1 MDERAE
7 VKKVGAVLVVGGGVG
22 GIQSALDLAESGY
35 KVYLVEDSPAIGGV
49 MAQLDKTLPTND
61 CSMCILSPKLVECGR
76 HLNINLLTYSEV
88 LGVKGKPG
96 NFTVSVKKKARFVDS
111 ARCTGCGV
119 CAEGCPIIM
128 PSAFDEGLGK
138 RKAIYTP
145 YLQAVPRTYAID
157 KREERPCHAACKD
170 ACPIHMN
177 VQGYAALIAEGMFKE
192 AYALM
197 RSTNP
202 LPAICGR
209 VCYAPCEEACN
220 RGQLDEPLASRALK
234 RFVADQIDIEKYEVP
249 QITKNGKKV
258 AIIGSGPAGLAAAHD
273 LALNGYEITI
283 FEALSEPGGMLRYGI
298 PAYRLPKDILAKDIG
313 YIKKLGVGIKTSA
326 VVGKEITME
335 KLKQDYQAVFIA
347 SGAHR
352 SLRLN
357 IPGEDASGVIHAVE
371 FLRKVNS
378 GEKVNIGKKVAVIGG
393 GNAAM
398 DAARVA
404 RRLGADVKVIYR
416 RSRSEMPASDEE
428 VRAAEEEGIDI
439 MFLANPTRV
448 IAEGGGVKRLEC
460 IKMKLGEPDDSG
472 RRRPI
477 PIEGSEF
484 IIDVN
489 TVIPALGQAPDI
501 EYARKAGLKVSDR
514 GAITVDEA
522 TLATNINGIF
532 AGGDAVTGPAMVI
545 DAIAAGKKA
554 ALSIDEYLKGEPL
567 TPKDDARVPQELSK
581 KEIRALKKRFPLKN
595 RVKAKEVKPERRIKG
610 FREVEQVYS
619 VAAARREARRCLAS
633 QIEGC
638 FECRECEARCEA
650 EAINHEMQ
658 DEYIDINVGSIIL
671 SPGLDE
677 YEPRALVNYGFG
689 KYPNVV
695 TSIMF
700 ERMLSASGP
709 FKGELVRPLDRKP
722 IQKIAWIQCVGSRD
736 ESINAGYCSSVCCT
750 YAIKQAII
758 AKEHAGHEINTTI
771 FFMDMRTFGK
781 GYEQYYHRAQQEHK
795 VRFVRSRVFNI
806 EEIKGTGNLLLRFA
820 EEDGTLRNEEFDV
833 VVLSVGF
840 QPSAKGVKL
849 AERLGIDLNKYQF
862 CQTGE
867 FSPVETSSPG
877 IFVTGVFQAPKDIPE
892 TVMQASAAAAKSSA
906 LLSTVRHTL
915 TVEKQYPPEK
925 DVSNEPPRIGV
936 FVCHCGI
943 NIGGYV
949 NVPEVKD
956 YAATLPNV
964 VFVDRN
970 LYTCSQDTQEK
981 IKQKIKE
988 HNLNRVVV
996 ASCTPRTHEPLFQ
1009 ETIREAGLNRF
1020 LFEMANIRD
1029 QCSWVH
1035 MREPKKATEKAKEL
1049 IRMAVARV
1057 ALLEPLHKVTLGLS
1071 HNALVIGGG
1080 VAGMTAAL
1088 NLAEQGFKTYLVE
1101 REKELGGWT
1110 RKIHLSLNGEQPQ
1123 DFLESLIKRVK
1134 ENPLIEV
1141 LTDTVV
1147 TKVDGFVGNFK
1158 TALASENGQKQRLVE
1173 HGVIIVASG
1182 AKEYRGKEYLLGQ
1195 NEKVL
1200 TLSDLEEKI
1209 MASPQKIVLA
1219 KDIAM
1224 ILCAR
1229 PPGQNY
1235 QYCSRVCC
1243 TVAVKNALKIK
1254 EINPGANIYI
1264 LYKDIRT
1271 YGFKE
1276 ELYTEARKK
1285 GVIFVRYSDDKLP
1298 KVSSTDGKLEVIAF
1312 DPVLGEELVLSP
1324 DFLVLATP
1332 MVPSEG
1338 NEELSK
1344 ILKVPLTEE
1353 GFFHEAHVKLA
1364 PVDFA
1369 SEGIYLCGTAHSPK
1383 FIDETIAQAQA
1394 AAGRAT
1400 TILAKQQLEVGGA
1413 VCQVDEEKCKACLTC
1428 VRACPYDVPYINEDG
1443 VAVIEVA
1450 KCRGCGV
1457 CAAECPREAIQL
1469 LNYKKEQVIVK
1480 SQALLT
1486 PAG

>member
-1 MDERAE
+1 
-7 VKKVGAVLVVGGGVG
+7 
-22 GIQSALDLAESGY
+22 
-35 KVYLVEDSPAIGGV
+35 
-49 MAQLDKTLPTND
+49 
-61 CSMCILSPKLVECGR
+61 
-76 HLNINLLTYSEV
+76 
-88 LGVKGKPG
+88 
-96 NFTVSVKKKARFVDS
+96 
-111 ARCTGCGV
+111 
-119 CAEGCPIIM
+119 
-128 PSAFDEGLGK
+128 
-138 RKAIYTP
+138 
-145 YLQAVPRTYAID
+145 
-157 KREERPCHAACKD
+157 
-170 ACPIHMN
+170 
-177 VQGYAALIAEGMFKE
+177 
-192 AYALM
+192 
-197 RSTNP
+197 
-202 LPAICGR
+202 
-209 VCYAPCEEACN
+209 
-220 RGQLDEPLASRALK
+220 
-234 RFVADQIDIEKYEVP
+234 
-249 QITKNGKKV
+249 
-258 AIIGSGPAGLAAAHD
+258 
-273 LALNGYEITI
+273 
-283 FEALSEPGGMLRYGI
+283 MLRYGI
-298 PAYRLPKDILAKDIG
+298 PSYRLPKDVLAKEIG
-313 YIKKLGVGIKTSA
+313 YIKKLGVTIKTK
-326 VVGKEITME
+326 VEIGKKITLE
-335 KLKQDYQAVFIA
+335 QLRKDYQAVFIA
-347 SGAHR
+347 SGAHQ
-352 SLRLN
+352 SLRLF
-357 IPGEDASGVIHAVE
+357 IPGEEAKGVIHAVA

-378 GEKVNIGKKVAVIGG
+378 GEKVVVGKKVAVIGG

-404 RRLGADVKVIYR
+404 RRLGAEVKVVYR

-428 VRAAEEEGIDI
+428 VSAAEAEGIEI
-439 MFLANPTRV
+439 MFLANPARI
-448 IAEGGGVKRLEC
+448 IAERGRVTRLEC
-460 IKMKLGEPDDSG
+460 LKMKLGEPDDSG
-472 RRRPI
+472 RRRPV
-477 PIEGSEF
+477 PIAGSEF
-484 IIDVN
+484 FIDVD
-489 TVIPALGQAPDI
+489 TVIPALGQAPDVKYTG
-501 EYARKAGLKVSDR
+501 EAGLKITGR
-514 GAITVDEA
+514 GTIAIDEA
-522 TLATNINGIF
+522 TLATGIDGIF

-545 DAIAAGKKA
+545 EAIAAGKKA
-554 ALSIDEYLKGEPL
+554 ACSVDAYLRGEPL
-567 TPKDDARVPQELSK
+567 ISGDDTRTPQELSK
-581 KEIRALKKRFPLKN
+581 KEIRALKKRFPPKN
-595 RVKAKEVKPERRIKG
+595 RVKAKELKPERRVKN
-610 FREVEQVYS
+610 FKEVEQVYS
-619 VAAARREARRCLAS
+619 VAAARREAKRCLAS

-638 FECRECEARCEA
+638 FECRECEVRCEA
-650 EAINHEMQ
+650 DAINHEMQ
-658 DEYIDINVGSIIL
+658 DEFMDINVGSIIL
-671 SPGLDE
+671 APGLDE
-677 YEPRALVNYGFG
+677 YEPAALVNYGYG

-709 FKGELVRPLDRKP
+709 FKGELIRPSDRKP
-722 IQKIAWIQCVGSRD
+722 IQKVAWIQCVGCRD

-750 YAIKQAII
+750 YAIKQAVI
-758 AKEHAGHEINTTI
+758 AKEHASHDIDTTI

-781 GYEQYYHRAQQEHK
+781 GYEQYYCRAKEEHK
-795 VRFVRSRVFNI
+795 VRFVRSRVYNI
-806 EEIKGTGNLLLRFA
+806 EQVKGTNDLLLRFA
-820 EEDGTLRNEEFDV
+820 EEDGTLRNEVFDV

-840 QPSAKGVKL
+840 QPSARGVDL
-849 AERLGIDLNKYQF
+849 AGRLGLELNQYRF

-867 FSPVETSSPG
+867 FSPVATSRPG
-877 IFVTGVFQAPKDIPE
+877 IFVTGVFQSPKDIPE
-892 TVMQASAAAAKSSA
+892 TVMQASAAAASSSA
-906 LLSTVRHTL
+906 LLASARHTL
-915 TVEKQYPPEK
+915 TVAKEYPPEK
-925 DVSNEPPRIGV
+925 DVSGEPPRIGV

-949 NVPEVKD
+949 NVPAVKE

-981 IKQKIKE
+981 IKEKIKE
-988 HNLNRVVV
+988 YNLNRVVV

-1035 MREPKKATEKAKEL
+1035 MHEPEKATEKAKEL

-1057 ALLEPLHKVTLGLS
+1057 SLLEPLHKVTLGLS
-1071 HNALVIGGG
+1071 HDALVIGGG

-1110 RKIHLSLNGEQPQ
+1110 RKIHLALNGEKPQ
-1123 DFLESLIKRVK
+1123 DFLESLITQVK
-1134 ENPLIEV
+1134 ANPLIEV
-1141 LTDTVV
+1141 LADTVV
-1147 TKVDGFVGNFK
+1147 VKTDGFVGNFK
-1158 TALASENGQKQRLVE
+1158 TTVTSGDGQTARLIE

-1182 AKEYRGKEYLLGQ
+1182 AREYRGGEYLLGQ
-1195 NEKVL
+1195 HEKVL

-1209 MASPQKIVLA
+1209 TDSPQQITSA

-1229 PPGQNY
+1229 PPEKNY
-1235 QYCSRVCC
+1235 QYCSRFCC
-1243 TVAVKNALKIK
+1243 TVAIKNALKIK
-1254 EINPGANIYI
+1254 EINPEANIYI

-1276 ELYTEARKK
+1276 ELYTRARKE
-1285 GVIFVRYSDDKLP
+1285 GILFVRY
-1298 KVSSTDGKLEVIAF
+1298 TDERTPQVTSVDGGLRVVVF
-1312 DPVLGEELVLSP
+1312 DPILGEELVLSP

-1413 VCQVDEEKCKACLTC
+1413 VCQVDAERCKACLTC
-1428 VRACPYDVPYINEDG
+1428 VRACPYGVPYINEDG

-1486 PAG
+1486 PLG

>member
-1 MDERAE
+1 MAKKLESE
-7 VKKVGAVLVVGGGVG
+7 KVGAVLIIGGGIG
-22 GIQSALDLAESGY
+22 GIQASLDLAESGY

-76 HLNINLLTYSEV
+76 HLNIDLLTYSEV
-88 LGVKGKPG
+88 LGVKGEPG
-96 NFTVSVKKKARFVDS
+96 NFTVSIKKKARFVDGTK
-111 ARCTGCGV
+111 CTGCGV

-128 PSAFDEGLGK
+128 PNEFDEGLGE

-157 KREERPCHAACKD
+157 KREERPCHAACKE

-177 VQGYAALIAEGMFKE
+177 VQGYAALIAEGKFKE
-192 AYALM
+192 AYDLI

-202 LPAICGR
+202 LPAVCGR

-220 RGQLDEPLASRALK
+220 RSQLDEPIASRALK
-234 RFVADQIDIEKYEVP
+234 RFATDQIDIESYGVP

-258 AIIGSGPAGLAAAHD
+258 AIIGSGPGGLAAAHD
-273 LALNGYEITI
+273 LALNGYEVTV
-283 FEALSEPGGMLRYGI
+283 FEALPEPGGMLRYGI
-298 PAYRLPKDILAKDIG
+298 PAYRLPKNILAREIG
-313 YIKKLGVGIKTSA
+313 YIEKLGVDIKTNIEI
-326 VVGKEITME
+326 GKEITLE
-335 KLKQDYQAVFIA
+335 QLRKEYHAIFIA
-347 SGAHR
+347 SGAPR
-352 SLRLN
+352 SLRLD
-357 IPGEDASGVIHAVE
+357 IPGEDSTGVIHAVE
-371 FLRKVNS
+371 FLRRVNS
-378 GEKVNIGKKVAVIGG
+378 REKVDVGKMVAVIGG

-398 DAARVA
+398 DASRVA
-404 RRLGADVKVIYR
+404 RRLGAEVKVIYR

-439 MFLANPTRV
+439 IFLANPVRV
-448 IAEGGGVKRLEC
+448 IAEGGRVTKLEC
-460 IKMKLGEPDDSG
+460 IKMRLGEPDDSG

-489 TVIPALGQAPDI
+489 TVIPALGQAPNI
-501 EYARKAGLKVSDR
+501 EYAKEAGLKITGR
-514 GAITVDEA
+514 GTIAVNEA
-522 TLATNINGIF
+522 TLATDIDGIF
-532 AGGDAVTGPAMVI
+532 AGGDVVTGPAMVI
-545 DAIAAGKKA
+545 EAIAAGKKA
-554 ALSIDEYLKGEPL
+554 ALSIDEYLKGETL
-567 TPKDDARVPQELSK
+567 TAKADERALQELNK
-581 KEIRALKKRFPLKN
+581 DEIVALKKRFGLKN
-595 RVKAKEVKPERRIKG
+595 RVLSKQLKPERRIKS
-610 FREVEQVYS
+610 FKEVEKVYS
-619 VAAARREARRCLAS
+619 VAAARKEARRCLAS

-638 FECRECEARCEA
+638 FECRECEKRCEA
-650 EAINHEMQ
+650 DAINHEMQ
-658 DEYIDINVGSIIL
+658 DEYIDINVGSIIM

-677 YEPRALVNYGFG
+677 YEPASLVNYGYD

-695 TSIMF
+695 TSIQF
-700 ERMLSASGP
+700 ERMLNASGP
-709 FKGELVRPLDRKP
+709 FHGELVRPSDKKP
-722 IQKIAWIQCVGSRD
+722 PQKIAWIQCVGSRD
-736 ESINAGYCSSVCCT
+736 ESNNAGYCSSVCCT

-758 AKEHAGHEINTTI
+758 AKEHAPHKLDTTI
-771 FFMDMRTFGK
+771 FFIDVRTFGK
-781 GYEQYYHRAQQEHK
+781 GYEQYYHRAEEEYK
-795 VRFVRSRVFNI
+795 VRCVRSRIFSVEQVKN
-806 EEIKGTGNLLLRFA
+806 TGNLLLRYA
-820 EEDGTLRNEEFDV
+820 EEDGTLKNEEFDL

-849 AERLGIDLNKYQF
+849 AERLSIDLNKYRF

-867 FSPVETSSPG
+867 FSPVATSRPG
-877 IFVTGVFQAPKDIPE
+877 IFVAGAFQAPKDIPE
-892 TVMQASAAAAKSSA
+892 TVMQASAAAANSSA
-906 LLSTVRHTL
+906 LLSSVRHTL
-915 TVEKQYPPEK
+915 AVEKEYPAEK
-925 DVSNEPPRIGV
+925 DVSGEPPRVGV
-936 FVCHCGI
+936 FICHCGI

-949 NVPEVKD
+949 NVPEVKE

-981 IKQKIKE
+981 IKEKIKE
-988 HNLNRVVV
+988 YGLNRVVV

-1035 MREPKKATEKAKEL
+1035 MHEPKKATEKAKDL

-1071 HNALVIGGG
+1071 HDALVIGGG

-1088 NLAEQGFKTYLVE
+1088 NLAGQGFKTYLVE

-1110 RKIHLSLNGEQPQ
+1110 RKIHLSLNGESPR
-1123 DFLESLIKRVK
+1123 DFLESLIERV
-1134 ENPLIEV
+1134 EANPLIEV
-1141 LTDTVV
+1141 LIDTVV
-1147 TKVDGFVGNFK
+1147 VKTDGFIGNFK
-1158 TALASENGQKQRLVE
+1158 TTLASENGQKQQLIE

-1182 AKEYRGKEYLLGQ
+1182 AKEYRGSEYLLGQ

-1209 MASPQKIVLA
+1209 IGSPQEITSA
-1219 KDIAM
+1219 KDITM

-1229 PPGQNY
+1229 PPGKNHD
-1235 QYCSRVCC
+1235 YCSRVCC

-1264 LYKDIRT
+1264 LYKDVRT

-1276 ELYTEARKK
+1276 ELYTKARKE
-1285 GVIFVRYSDDKLP
+1285 GIIFIRYSNDRLP
-1298 KVSSTDGKLEVIAF
+1298 RAGSIDGKLEVVTF
-1312 DPVLGEELVLSP
+1312 DPILGEELILSP

-1338 NEELSK
+1338 NEALSK

-1369 SEGIYLCGTAHSPK
+1369 SEGIFLCGTAHSPK

-1413 VCQVDEEKCKACLTC
+1413 VCQVDEDKCKACLTC
-1428 VRACPYDVPYINEDG
+1428 VRVCPYNVPYINEEG

-1450 KCRGCGV
+1450 KCRGCGI

-1480 SQALLT
+1480 SQALLI
-1486 PAG
+1486 PIG

>member
-1 MDERAE
+1 VDDRVEG
-7 VKKVGAVLVVGGGVG
+7 KKVGAVLVVGGGVG

-76 HLNINLLTYSEV
+76 HLNIDLLTYSEV
-88 LGVKGKPG
+88 LGVRGNPG
-96 NFTVSVKKKARFVDS
+96 NFIVSIKKKARFVDG
-111 ARCTGCGV
+111 AKCTGCGV

-128 PSAFDEGLGK
+128 PSAFDEGLGT

-177 VQGYAALIAEGMFKE
+177 VQGYMALIAEGMFKE
-192 AYALM
+192 AYDLI

-209 VCYAPCEEACN
+209 VCYAPCEDACN
-220 RGQLDEPLASRALK
+220 RGQLDEPVASRALK
-234 RFVADQIDIEKYEVP
+234 RFIADQVDIENYEVP

-273 LALNGYEITI
+273 LALRGYEVTI
-283 FEALSEPGGMLRYGI
+283 FEAFSEPGGMLRYGI
-298 PAYRLPKDILAKDIG
+298 PAYRLPKDILAREIG
-313 YIKKLGVGIKTSA
+313 YIEKLGVGIKTN
-326 VVGKEITME
+326 VEVGKKITLE
-335 KLKQDYQAVFIA
+335 QLKQDYQAIFIA
-347 SGAHR
+347 SGAHQ
-352 SLRLN
+352 SLKLG
-357 IPGEDASGVIHAVE
+357 IPGEDSAGVVHAVE
-371 FLRKVNS
+371 FLRKVNM
-378 GEKVNIGKKVAVIGG
+378 GEKVDVGKRVAVIGG

-398 DAARVA
+398 DASRVA
-404 RRLGADVKVIYR
+404 RRLGAEVKVIYR

-439 MFLANPTRV
+439 MFLTNPTRV
-448 IAEGGGVKRLEC
+448 IAEGGRVTRLEC
-460 IKMKLGEPDDSG
+460 IKMKLGEPDESG

-477 PIEGSEF
+477 PIKGSEF
-484 IIDVN
+484 FIDVN
-489 TVIPALGQAPDI
+489 TVIPALGQVPDI
-501 EYARKAGLKVSDR
+501 KYAREAGLKVTDR
-514 GAITVDEA
+514 GTITVNEA
-522 TLATNINGIF
+522 TLATDIDGIF
-532 AGGDAVTGPAMVI
+532 AGGDVVTGPAMVI
-545 DAIAAGKKA
+545 EAIAAGKKA

-567 TPKDDARVPQELSK
+567 TSKDDTRAPQELSK
-581 KEIRALKKRFPLKN
+581 DEIVALKKRFPAKN
-595 RVKAKEVKPERRIKG
+595 RVKGKELKPERRIKG
-610 FREVEQVYS
+610 FKEVEQVYS
-619 VAAARREARRCLAS
+619 VAAARREAKRCLAS

-638 FECRECEARCEA
+638 FECRECEERCEA
-650 EAINHEMQ
+650 NAINHEMQ
-658 DEYIDINVGSIIL
+658 DEYMDINVGSIIM

-677 YEPRALVNYGFG
+677 YEPSSSNNYGYG

-758 AKEHAGHEINTTI
+758 AKEHAGHEIDTTI

-781 GYEQYYHRAQQEHK
+781 GYEQYYHRAEQEYK

-806 EEIKGTGNLLLRFA
+806 EEVKDTGNVLFRFA
-820 EEDGTLRNEEFDV
+820 EEDGTLKNEEFDLA
-833 VVLSVGF
+833 VLSVGF

-867 FSPVETSSPG
+867 FSPVETSRPG
-877 IFVTGVFQAPKDIPE
+877 IFVAGAFQAPKDIPE
-892 TVMQASAAAAKSSA
+892 TVMQASAAAANSSA
-906 LLSTVRHTL
+906 LLSSARHSL
-915 TVEKQYPPEK
+915 TAEKEYPPEK
-925 DVSNEPPRIGV
+925 DISKEPPRIGV

-949 NVPEVKD
+949 NVPEVKE

-981 IKQKIKE
+981 IKEKIKE
-988 HNLNRVVV
+988 YNLNRVVV

-1049 IRMAVARV
+1049 VRMAVARV

-1071 HNALVIGGG
+1071 HDALVIGGG
-1080 VAGMTAAL
+1080 VAGMIAAL
-1088 NLAEQGFKTYLVE
+1088 NLAEPGFKTYLVE

-1110 RKIHLSLNGEQPQ
+1110 RKIHLSLNGEKPQ
-1123 DFLESLIKRVK
+1123 DFLESLIKRV
-1134 ENPLIEV
+1134 EANQQIEV
-1141 LTDTVV
+1141 LTNTVV
-1147 TKVDGFVGNFK
+1147 VKTAGFVGNFK
-1158 TALASENGQKQRLVE
+1158 TTLASENGQKQRLVE

-1182 AKEYRGKEYLLGQ
+1182 AKEYRGSEYLLGQ

-1200 TLSDLEEKI
+1200 TLSDFEDKLVG
-1209 MASPQKIVLA
+1209 SPQTITSA

-1229 PPGQNY
+1229 PPGKNY
-1235 QYCSRVCC
+1235 EYCSRVCC
-1243 TVAVKNALKIK
+1243 TVAIKNALKIK
-1254 EINPGANIYI
+1254 EINPGANVYI

-1271 YGFKE
+1271 YNFKE

-1285 GVIFVRYSDDKLP
+1285 GILFIRYTDDRRP
-1298 KVSSTDGKLEVIAF
+1298 QVTSSNGDLGVVAF
-1312 DPVLGEELVLSP
+1312 DPILGEEVMVSP

-1400 TILAKQQLEVGGA
+1400 TILSKQQLEVGGS
-1413 VCQVDEEKCKACLTC
+1413 VCQVDAEKCQACLTC
-1428 VRACPYDVPYINEDG
+1428 VRVCPYDVPYINEDG
-1443 VAVIEVA
+1443 VAAIEVA

-1480 SQALLT
+1480 SRALLT
-1486 PAG
+1486 PIG

>member
-1 MDERAE
+1 MVERSGSE
-7 VKKVGAVLVVGGGVG
+7 KVGAVLVVGGGIG
-22 GIQSALDLAESGY
+22 GIQASLDLAESGY
-35 KVYLVEDSPAIGGV
+35 KVYLVEESPAIGGV

-76 HLNINLLTYSEV
+76 HLNIDLLTYSEV
-88 LGVKGKPG
+88 TGVKGEPG
-96 NFTVSVKKKARFVDS
+96 NFTVSIKRKARFVDD
-111 ARCTGCGV
+111 AKCTGCGV
-119 CAEGCPIIM
+119 CAEGCPIVM
-128 PSAFDEGLGK
+128 SSAFDEGLGE

-145 YLQAVPRTYAID
+145 YLQAVPRTYVID

-177 VQGYAALIAEGMFKE
+177 VQGYAALIAEGRFKE
-192 AYALM
+192 AYDLI
-197 RSTNP
+197 RETNP

-220 RGQLDEPLASRALK
+220 RGQLDESIASRALK
-234 RFVADQIDIEKYEVP
+234 RFAADQIDIQSYEVP

-258 AIIGSGPAGLAAAHD
+258 AIIGSGPGGLAAAHD
-273 LALNGYEITI
+273 LALNGYEVTI
-283 FEALSEPGGMLRYGI
+283 FEALPEPGGMLRYGI
-298 PAYRLPKDILAKDIG
+298 PEYRLPKDILARDIG
-313 YIKKLGVGIKTSA
+313 YIERLGVGIKA
-326 VVGKEITME
+326 NVKVGKEVTLE
-335 KLKQDYQAVFIA
+335 QLRKDYQAIFIA
-347 SGAHR
+347 SGAHQ
-352 SLRLN
+352 SLRLG
-357 IPGEDASGVIHAVE
+357 IPGEDSTGVIHAVE
-371 FLRKVNS
+371 FLRRVNS
-378 GEKVNIGKKVAVIGG
+378 GEKVDVGKKVAVIGG

-398 DAARVA
+398 DASRVA
-404 RRLGADVKVIYR
+404 RRLGAEVKIIYR

-428 VRAAEEEGIDI
+428 VKAAEEEGIDI

-448 IAEGGGVKRLEC
+448 IAERSRVSKLEC

-472 RRRPI
+472 RRRPV

-489 TVIPALGQAPDI
+489 TVIPALGQAPEID
-501 EYARKAGLKVSDR
+501 YAKEAGLKITGR
-514 GAITVDEA
+514 GTITVNEA
-522 TLATNINGIF
+522 TLATDIDGIF

-545 DAIAAGKKA
+545 EAIAAGKKA
-554 ALSIDEYLKGEPL
+554 ARSIDEYLKGEPL
-567 TPKDDARVPQELSK
+567 TSKDDNIVPKELSED
-581 KEIRALKKRFPLKN
+581 EIVALKKRFPPKN
-595 RVKAKEVKPERRIKG
+595 RVKIKELKPETRTKG
-610 FREVEQVYS
+610 FKEVEQVYS
-619 VAAARREARRCLAS
+619 VSAAQREARRCLAS

-638 FECRECEARCEA
+638 FECRECEERCQA
-650 EAINHEMQ
+650 DAINHEMQ
-658 DEYIDINVGSIIL
+658 DEYTDIDVGSIIL

-677 YEPRALVNYGFG
+677 YEPSSLTNYGYG

-709 FKGELVRPLDRKP
+709 FKGELVRPSDKKHP
-722 IQKIAWIQCVGSRD
+722 QKIAWIQCVGSRD

-758 AKEHAGHEINTTI
+758 AKEHAGYELDTTI

-781 GYEQYYHRAQQEHK
+781 GYEQYYHRAKEEHK
-795 VRFVRSRVFNI
+795 VGFVRSRIFDI
-806 EEIKGTGNLLLRFA
+806 EEVKGTGNLLLRFA
-820 EEDGTLRNEEFDV
+820 EEDGTLKNEEFDL

-840 QPSAKGVKL
+840 QPSEKGVKL
-849 AERLGIDLNKYQF
+849 AERLDIDLNKYHF

-867 FSPVETSSPG
+867 FSPVETSRPG

-892 TVMQASAAAAKSSA
+892 TVMQASAAAASSSA
-906 LLSTVRHTL
+906 LLSSVRHTL
-915 TVEKQYPPEK
+915 TVEKEYPPEK
-925 DVSNEPPRIGV
+925 DISGEPPRVGV

-949 NVPEVKD
+949 NVPEVKE
-956 YAATLPNV
+956 YAATLPYV
-964 VFVDRN
+964 VFVDEN

-981 IKQKIKE
+981 IKEKIAE
-988 HNLNRVVV
+988 YSLNRVVV

-1035 MREPKKATEKAKEL
+1035 MHEPKKATEKAKEL
-1049 IRMAVARV
+1049 VRMAVARV

-1071 HNALVIGGG
+1071 HDALVIGGG

-1110 RKIHLSLNGEQPQ
+1110 RKIHLSLNGESPQ
-1123 DFLESLIKRVK
+1123 DYLASLIKRV
-1134 ENPLIEV
+1134 EANPLIEV

-1147 TKVDGFVGNFK
+1147 VKTDGFVGNFK
-1158 TALASENGQKQRLVE
+1158 TTVASENGQKQRLIE

-1182 AKEYRGKEYLLGQ
+1182 AKEYRGSEHLLGQ

-1200 TLSDLEEKI
+1200 TLSDLEDKI
-1209 MASPQKIVLA
+1209 VESPQEITSIR
-1219 KDIAM
+1219 DIAI

-1229 PPGQNY
+1229 PQGKNY
-1235 QYCSRVCC
+1235 DYCSRVCC
-1243 TVAVKNALKIK
+1243 TVAIKNALKIK
-1254 EINPGANIYI
+1254 EINPEANIYI

-1276 ELYTEARKK
+1276 ELYTKARKE
-1285 GVIFVRYSDDKLP
+1285 GIMFIRYSDDRLP
-1298 KVSSTDGKLEVIAF
+1298 QVAPVDGKLEVNIF
-1312 DPVLGEELVLSP
+1312 DPILGEELILSP
-1324 DFLVLATP
+1324 DFLALATP

-1344 ILKVPLTEE
+1344 ILKVPLTDE

-1369 SEGIYLCGTAHSPK
+1369 SEGIFLCGTAHSPK
-1383 FIDETIAQAQA
+1383 FIDETIFQAQA

-1413 VCQVDEEKCKACLTC
+1413 VCQVDADKCKACLTC
-1428 VRACPYDVPYINEDG
+1428 VRVCPYDVPYINEDG

-1469 LNYKKEQVIVK
+1469 LNYRKEQVIVK

-1486 PAG
+1486 PIG

>member
-1 MDERAE
+1 MDKRVEGE
-7 VKKVGAVLVVGGGVG
+7 KVGAVLVVGGGVG

-76 HLNINLLTYSEV
+76 HLNIDLLTYSEV
-88 LGVKGKPG
+88 LGVRGNPG
-96 NFTVSVKKKARFVDS
+96 NFIVSIKKKARFVDG
-111 ARCTGCGV
+111 AKCTGCGV
-119 CAEGCPIIM
+119 CADGCPIIM
-128 PSAFDEGLGK
+128 PSEFDEGLGT

-177 VQGYAALIAEGMFKE
+177 VQGYMALTAEGMFKE
-192 AYALM
+192 AYDLI
-197 RSTNP
+197 RNTNP

-209 VCYAPCEEACN
+209 VCYAPCEDACN
-220 RGQLDEPLASRALK
+220 RGQLDEPVASRALK
-234 RFVADQIDIEKYEVP
+234 RFIADQVDIENYEIP

-273 LALNGYEITI
+273 LALHGYEVTI
-283 FEALSEPGGMLRYGI
+283 FEALPEPGGMLRYGI
-298 PAYRLPKDILAKDIG
+298 PAYRLPKDILAREIG
-313 YIKKLGVGIKTSA
+313 YIEKLGVGIKTNVA
-326 VVGKEITME
+326 VGKEIRLE
-335 KLKQDYQAVFIA
+335 QLKQDYQAIFIA
-347 SGAHR
+347 SGAHQ
-352 SLRLN
+352 SLKLG
-357 IPGEDASGVIHAVE
+357 IPGEDSAGVVHAVE
-371 FLRKVNS
+371 FLRKVNM
-378 GEKVNIGKKVAVIGG
+378 GEKVDVDKRVAVIGG

-398 DAARVA
+398 DASRVA
-404 RRLGADVKVIYR
+404 RRLGAEVKVIYR

-439 MFLANPTRV
+439 MFLTNPTRV
-448 IAEGGGVKRLEC
+448 IAEGGRVTRLEC
-460 IKMKLGEPDDSG
+460 IKMKLREPDDSG
-472 RRRPI
+472 RRRPV
-477 PIEGSEF
+477 PIKGSEF
-484 IIDVN
+484 FIEVN
-489 TVIPALGQAPDI
+489 TVIPALGQVPDI
-501 EYARKAGLKVSDR
+501 KYAREAGLKVTGR
-514 GAITVDEA
+514 GTITVNEA
-522 TLATNINGIF
+522 TLATDIDGIF
-532 AGGDAVTGPAMVI
+532 AGGDVVTGPAMVI
-545 DAIAAGKKA
+545 EAIAAGKKA
-554 ALSIDEYLKGEPL
+554 ALSIDAYLKGEPL
-567 TPKDDARVPQELSK
+567 TSKDDTQAPQELSK
-581 KEIRALKKRFPLKN
+581 DEIVALKKRFPAKN
-595 RVKAKEVKPERRIKG
+595 RVKGKELKPERRIKG
-610 FREVEQVYS
+610 FKEVEQVYS

-638 FECRECEARCEA
+638 FECRECEERCEA
-650 EAINHEMQ
+650 NAINHEMQ
-658 DEYIDINVGSIIL
+658 DEYMDINVGSIIM

-677 YEPRALVNYGFG
+677 YEPSSLNNYGYS

-736 ESINAGYCSSVCCT
+736 EIINAGYCSSVCCT

-758 AKEHAGHEINTTI
+758 AKEHAGHEVDTTI

-781 GYEQYYHRAQQEHK
+781 GYEQYYHRAEQEYK

-806 EEIKGTGNLLLRFA
+806 EEVKDTGNLLFRFA
-820 EEDGTLRNEEFDV
+820 EEDGTLKNEEFDLA
-833 VVLSVGF
+833 VLSVGF
-840 QPSAKGVKL
+840 QPSVKGVKL

-867 FSPVETSSPG
+867 FSPVETSRPG
-877 IFVTGVFQAPKDIPE
+877 IFVAGVFQAPKDIPE
-892 TVMQASAAAAKSSA
+892 TVMQASAAAANSSA
-906 LLSTVRHTL
+906 LLSSARHTL
-915 TVEKQYPPEK
+915 TVEKEYPPEK
-925 DVSNEPPRIGV
+925 DISKEPPRIGV

-949 NVPEVKD
+949 NVPEVKE

-981 IKQKIKE
+981 IKEKIKE
-988 HNLNRVVV
+988 YNLNRVVV

-1049 IRMAVARV
+1049 VRMAVARV

-1071 HNALVIGGG
+1071 HDALVIGGG
-1080 VAGMTAAL
+1080 VAGMIAAL

-1110 RKIHLSLNGEQPQ
+1110 RKIHLSLNGEKPQ
-1123 DFLESLIKRVK
+1123 DFLESLIKRV
-1134 ENPLIEV
+1134 EANQQIEV
-1141 LTDTVV
+1141 LTNTVV
-1147 TKVDGFVGNFK
+1147 VKADGFVGNFK
-1158 TALASENGQKQRLVE
+1158 TTLASENGQKQRLIE

-1182 AKEYRGKEYLLGQ
+1182 AREYRGSEYLLGQ
-1195 NEKVL
+1195 HEKVL
-1200 TLSDLEEKI
+1200 TLSDFEEKLVG
-1209 MASPQKIVLA
+1209 SPQAITSA

-1229 PPGQNY
+1229 PPGKNY
-1235 QYCSRVCC
+1235 EYCSRVCC
-1243 TVAVKNALKIK
+1243 TVAIKNALKIK

-1264 LYKDIRT
+1264 LYKDVRT

-1285 GVIFVRYSDDKLP
+1285 GIVFIRYTDDRRPQVTSSNGNLGVI
-1298 KVSSTDGKLEVIAF
+1298 TF
-1312 DPVLGEELVLSP
+1312 DPILGEEVILSP

-1400 TILAKQQLEVGGA
+1400 TILSKQQLEVGGA

-1428 VRACPYDVPYINEDG
+1428 VRVCPYDVPYINEDG
-1443 VAVIEVA
+1443 VAIIEVA

-1480 SQALLT
+1480 SRALLT
-1486 PAG
+1486 PIG

>member
-1 MDERAE
+1 VDKRAVSE
-7 VKKVGAVLVVGGGVG
+7 KVGAVLVVGGGVG

-35 KVYLVEDSPAIGGV
+35 KVYLVEESPAIGGV

-76 HLNINLLTYSEV
+76 HLNINLLTYAEV

-96 NFTVSVKKKARFVDS
+96 NFTVTVKKKARFVDS
-111 ARCTGCGV
+111 DKCTGCGV
-119 CAEGCPIIM
+119 CAEGCPIVM
-128 PSAFDEGLGK
+128 PSAFDEGLGT

-145 YLQAVPRTYAID
+145 YLQAVPRTYTID
-157 KREERPCHAACKD
+157 KREEKPCHAACKD

-192 AYALM
+192 AYDLI

-209 VCYAPCEEACN
+209 VCYAPCEDACN
-220 RGQLDEPLASRALK
+220 RGQLDEPVASRALK
-234 RFVADQIDIEKYEVP
+234 RFAADQIDIESYEVP
-249 QITKNGKKV
+249 QINKNGKKV

-273 LALNGYEITI
+273 LSLEGYEVTI
-283 FEALSEPGGMLRYGI
+283 YEALPEPGGMLRYGI
-298 PAYRLPKDILAKDIG
+298 PAYRLPKDILARDIG
-313 YIKKLGVGIKTSA
+313 YIEKLGVGIKTN
-326 VVGKEITME
+326 VEIGKKIKLE
-335 KLKQDYQAVFIA
+335 KLKQDYQAIFIA
-347 SGAHR
+347 SGAHQ
-352 SLRLN
+352 SLKLG
-357 IPGEDASGVIHAVE
+357 IPGEDSAGVVHAVA

-378 GEKVNIGKKVAVIGG
+378 GEKVNVGKKVAVIGG

-404 RRLGADVKVIYR
+404 RRLGAEVKIIYR

-439 MFLANPTRV
+439 MFLATPIR
-448 IAEGGGVKRLEC
+448 IISEGGRVTRLEC

-477 PIEGSEF
+477 PIKGSEF
-484 IIDVN
+484 TIDID
-489 TVIPALGQAPDI
+489 TVIPALGQAPDTT
-501 EYARKAGLKVSDR
+501 YAKIAGLKITGR
-514 GAITVDEA
+514 GTIAVNEA
-522 TLATNINGIF
+522 TLATDIDGIF

-545 DAIAAGKKA
+545 EAIAAGKKA
-554 ALSIDEYLKGEPL
+554 ARSIDEYLQGEPL
-567 TPKDDARVPQELSK
+567 TPKDDIRTPQELSK
-581 KEIRALKKRFPLKN
+581 KEVADLKKRFPSKN
-595 RVKAKEVKPERRIKG
+595 RVKVRELKPERRIKN
-610 FREVEQVYS
+610 FKEVEQVYS
-619 VAAARREARRCLAS
+619 VAAARREAKRCLAA

-638 FECRECEARCEA
+638 FECRECEERCEA
-650 EAINHEMQ
+650 DAINHEMQ
-658 DEYIDINVGSIIL
+658 DEHVNIDVGSIIL

-677 YEPRALVNYGFG
+677 YEPGTLVNYGYG

-709 FKGELVRPLDRKP
+709 FKGELVRPSDRKP

-750 YAIKQAII
+750 YAIKQAVI
-758 AKEHAGHEINTTI
+758 AKEHAGHEIDTTI

-781 GYEQYYHRAQQEHK
+781 GYEQYYRRSKEEHN
-795 VRFVRSRVFNI
+795 VRFVRSRIFNI
-806 EEIKGTGNLLLRFA
+806 EEVKGTGNLLLRFA
-820 EEDGTLRNEEFDV
+820 EEDGTLQNGEFDV

-849 AERLGIDLNKYQF
+849 AERLNINLNKYRF

-867 FSPVETSSPG
+867 FTPVETSREG

-892 TVMQASAAAAKSSA
+892 TVMQASAAAASSSA
-906 LLSTVRHTL
+906 LLSPARHTL
-915 TVEKQYPPEK
+915 TVEKEYPPEK
-925 DVSNEPPRIGV
+925 DFSGEPPRIGV
-936 FVCHCGI
+936 FICHCGI

-949 NVPEVKD
+949 NVPEVKE
-956 YAATLPNV
+956 YTATLPNV

-981 IKQKIKE
+981 IKEKIKE
-988 HNLNRVVV
+988 YNLNRVVV
-996 ASCTPRTHEPLFQ
+996 ASCTPRTHEQLFQ

-1057 ALLEPLHKVTLGLS
+1057 SLLEPLHKVTLGLS
-1071 HNALVIGGG
+1071 HDALIIGGG

-1088 NLAEQGFKTYLVE
+1088 NLAEQGFKTFLVE

-1110 RKIHLSLNGEQPQ
+1110 RKIHLSLNGEKPQ
-1123 DFLESLIKRVK
+1123 DFLESLVGRVK
-1134 ENPLIEV
+1134 ANPLIEV
-1141 LTDTVV
+1141 LTNTVLV
-1147 TKVDGFVGNFK
+1147 KTDGFVGNFK
-1158 TALASENGQKQRLVE
+1158 TTLASGNGQKQRLVE

-1182 AKEYRGKEYLLGQ
+1182 AKEYRGTEYLLGQ
-1195 NEKVL
+1195 HEKVL
-1200 TLSDLEEKI
+1200 TLSDFEDKLVGSSQEI
-1209 MASPQKIVLA
+1209 ASV

-1224 ILCAR
+1224 LLCAR
-1229 PPGQNY
+1229 PPDKNY

-1243 TVAVKNALKIK
+1243 TVAIKNALKIK
-1254 EINPGANIYI
+1254 EVNPEANIYI

-1276 ELYTEARKK
+1276 ELYSEARKK
-1285 GVIFVRYSDDKLP
+1285 GVIFIRYSDDRLP
-1298 KVSSTDGKLEVIAF
+1298 KVNPIDSKLEVGIF
-1312 DPVLGEELVLSP
+1312 DPVLGEELVLSS

-1344 ILKVPLTEE
+1344 ILKVPLTDE

-1413 VCQVDEEKCKACLTC
+1413 VCQVDADKCKACLTC
-1428 VRACPYDVPYINEDG
+1428 VRVCPYDVPYINEDG

-1450 KCRGCGV
+1450 KCRGCGI

-1486 PAG
+1486 PIG

>member
-1 MDERAE
+1 M
-7 VKKVGAVLVVGGGVG
+7 
-22 GIQSALDLAESGY
+22 
-35 KVYLVEDSPAIGGV
+35 
-49 MAQLDKTLPTND
+49 
-61 CSMCILSPKLVECGR
+61 
-76 HLNINLLTYSEV
+76 
-88 LGVKGKPG
+88 
-96 NFTVSVKKKARFVDS
+96 
-111 ARCTGCGV
+111 
-119 CAEGCPIIM
+119 
-128 PSAFDEGLGK
+128 
-138 RKAIYTP
+138 
-145 YLQAVPRTYAID
+145 
-157 KREERPCHAACKD
+157 
-170 ACPIHMN
+170 
-177 VQGYAALIAEGMFKE
+177 
-192 AYALM
+192 
-197 RSTNP
+197 
-202 LPAICGR
+202 
-209 VCYAPCEEACN
+209 
-220 RGQLDEPLASRALK
+220 
-234 RFVADQIDIEKYEVP
+234 
-249 QITKNGKKV
+249 
-258 AIIGSGPAGLAAAHD
+258 
-273 LALNGYEITI
+273 
-283 FEALSEPGGMLRYGI
+283 
-298 PAYRLPKDILAKDIG
+298 
-313 YIKKLGVGIKTSA
+313 
-326 VVGKEITME
+326 
-335 KLKQDYQAVFIA
+335 
-347 SGAHR
+347 
-352 SLRLN
+352 
-357 IPGEDASGVIHAVE
+357 DAS
-371 FLRKVNS
+371 
-378 GEKVNIGKKVAVIGG
+378 
-393 GNAAM
+393 
-398 DAARVA
+398 RVA

-428 VRAAEEEGIDI
+428 VRAAEEEGINI

-448 IAEGGGVKRLEC
+448 IAAGGKVTKLEC

-472 RRRPI
+472 RRRPV

-489 TVIPALGQAPDI
+489 TVIPALGQAPDV
-501 EYARKAGLKVSDR
+501 EFAKEAGLKITGR
-514 GAITVDEA
+514 GTITVNEA
-522 TLATNINGIF
+522 TLATNIDGLF
-532 AGGDAVTGPAMVI
+532 AGGDVVTGPAMVI
-545 DAIAAGKKA
+545 EAIAAGKKA
-554 ALSIDEYLKGEPL
+554 ALSIDEYLKGETL
-567 TPKDDARVPQELSK
+567 TAKADERALQELNK
-581 KEIRALKKRFPLKN
+581 DEIVALKKRFGLKN
-595 RVKAKEVKPERRIKG
+595 RVLSKQLKPETRIKG
-610 FREVEQVYS
+610 FKEVEKVYS
-619 VAAARREARRCLAS
+619 VAAARKEARRCLAS

-638 FECRECEARCEA
+638 FECRECEKRCEA
-650 EAINHEMQ
+650 DAINHEMQ
-658 DEYIDINVGSIIL
+658 DEYVDVNVGSIIV

-677 YEPRALVNYGFG
+677 YEPSALANYGYS

-695 TSIMF
+695 TSIQF
-700 ERMLSASGP
+700 ERMLNASGP
-709 FKGELVRPLDRKP
+709 FHGELVRPSDRKP
-722 IQKIAWIQCVGSRD
+722 LQRIAWIQCVGSRD

-758 AKEHAGHEINTTI
+758 AKEHAGHELDTTI

-781 GYEQYYHRAQQEHK
+781 GYEQYYHRAKEEHK
-795 VRFVRSRVFNI
+795 VRFVRSRIFEVA
-806 EEIKGTGNLLLRFA
+806 EAKGTKNLLLRYA
-820 EEDGTLRNEEFDV
+820 EEDGTLKNEEFDV

-849 AERLGIDLNKYQF
+849 AERLSIDLNKYRF

-867 FSPVETSSPG
+867 FSPVATSRPG
-877 IFVTGVFQAPKDIPE
+877 IFVAGAFQAPKDIPE
-892 TVMQASAAAAKSSA
+892 TVMQASAAAANSSA
-906 LLSTVRHTL
+906 LLSSVRHTL
-915 TVEKQYPPEK
+915 AVEKEYPAEK
-925 DVSNEPPRIGV
+925 DVSGEPPRVGV
-936 FVCHCGI
+936 FICHCGI

-949 NVPEVKD
+949 NVPEVKE

-981 IKQKIKE
+981 IKEKIKE
-988 HNLNRVVV
+988 YSLNRVVV

-1035 MREPKKATEKAKEL
+1035 MHEPKKATEKAKDL

-1071 HNALVIGGG
+1071 HDALVIGGG

-1110 RKIHLSLNGEQPQ
+1110 RKIHLSLNGESPR
-1123 DFLESLIKRVK
+1123 DFLESLIKRV
-1134 ENPLIEV
+1134 EANPLIEV
-1141 LTDTVV
+1141 LIDTVV
-1147 TKVDGFVGNFK
+1147 VKTDGFIGNFK
-1158 TALASENGQKQRLVE
+1158 TTLASENGQKQRLIE

-1182 AKEYRGKEYLLGQ
+1182 AKEYRGSEYLLGQ

-1209 MASPQKIVLA
+1209 IGSPQEITSA

-1229 PPGQNY
+1229 PPGKNHD
-1235 QYCSRVCC
+1235 YCSRVCC

-1264 LYKDIRT
+1264 LYKDVRT

-1276 ELYTEARKK
+1276 ELYTKARKE
-1285 GVIFVRYSDDKLP
+1285 GIIFIRYSNDRLP
-1298 KVSSTDGKLEVIAF
+1298 RAGSIDGKLEVVTF
-1312 DPVLGEELVLSP
+1312 DPILGEELILSP

-1369 SEGIYLCGTAHSPK
+1369 SEGIFLCGTAHSPK

-1413 VCQVDEEKCKACLTC
+1413 VCQVDTEKCKACLTC
-1428 VRACPYDVPYINEDG
+1428 VRVCPYDVPYINEDG

-1486 PAG
+1486 PIG

>member
-1 MDERAE
+1 
-7 VKKVGAVLVVGGGVG
+7 
-22 GIQSALDLAESGY
+22 
-35 KVYLVEDSPAIGGV
+35 
-49 MAQLDKTLPTND
+49 
-61 CSMCILSPKLVECGR
+61 
-76 HLNINLLTYSEV
+76 
-88 LGVKGKPG
+88 
-96 NFTVSVKKKARFVDS
+96 
-111 ARCTGCGV
+111 
-119 CAEGCPIIM
+119 
-128 PSAFDEGLGK
+128 
-138 RKAIYTP
+138 
-145 YLQAVPRTYAID
+145 
-157 KREERPCHAACKD
+157 
-170 ACPIHMN
+170 
-177 VQGYAALIAEGMFKE
+177 
-192 AYALM
+192 
-197 RSTNP
+197 
-202 LPAICGR
+202 
-209 VCYAPCEEACN
+209 
-220 RGQLDEPLASRALK
+220 
-234 RFVADQIDIEKYEVP
+234 
-249 QITKNGKKV
+249 
-258 AIIGSGPAGLAAAHD
+258 
-273 LALNGYEITI
+273 
-283 FEALSEPGGMLRYGI
+283 MLRYGI
-298 PAYRLPKDILAKDIG
+298 PAYRLPKDILAGDIG
-313 YIKKLGVGIKTSA
+313 YIEKLGVGIKTNA
-326 VVGKEITME
+326 EVGKKI
-335 KLKQDYQAVFIA
+335 KLEQLRQDYQAVFIA
-347 SGAHR
+347 SGAHQ
-352 SLRLN
+352 SLRLG
-357 IPGEDASGVIHAVE
+357 IPGEDSAGVVHAVA
-371 FLRKVNS
+371 FLRKINS
-378 GEKVNIGKKVAVIGG
+378 GEKVDIGKKVAVVGG

-404 RRLGADVKVIYR
+404 RRLGAEVKIIYR

-448 IAEGGGVKRLEC
+448 IAEGGRVAKMEC
-460 IKMKLGEPDDSG
+460 IKMKLGEPDESG
-472 RRRPI
+472 RRRPF
-477 PIEGSEF
+477 PIKGSEF
-484 IIDVN
+484 IIDID
-489 TVIPALGQAPDI
+489 TVIPALGQAP
-501 EYARKAGLKVSDR
+501 ETTYAKNAGLKITGR
-514 GAITVDEA
+514 GTIAVNEA
-522 TLATNINGIF
+522 TLATDIDGIF

-545 DAIAAGKKA
+545 EAIAAGKKA
-554 ALSIDEYLKGEPL
+554 ARSIDEYLKGEPL
-567 TPKDDARVPQELSK
+567 TAKNDTQTPQELSK
-581 KEIRALKKRFPLKN
+581 KEIRALKKRFPSKS
-595 RVKAKEVKPERRIKG
+595 RVKVRELTPERRIKN
-610 FREVEQVYS
+610 FKEVEQVYS
-619 VAAARREARRCLAS
+619 VAAARREAKRCLAA

-638 FECRECEARCEA
+638 FECRECEERCEA
-650 EAINHEMQ
+650 NAINHEMQ
-658 DEYIDINVGSIIL
+658 DETIDINVGAIIL

-677 YEPRALVNYGFG
+677 FEPKALVNYGYS

-709 FKGELVRPLDRKP
+709 FKGELIRPSDRKP

-758 AKEHAGHEINTTI
+758 AKEHAGHEIDTTI

-781 GYEQYYHRAQQEHK
+781 GYEQYYHRAKEEHK

-806 EEIKGTGNLLLRFA
+806 EEVKGTGNLRLRFA
-820 EEDGTLRNEEFDV
+820 EEDGTLKNEEFDII
-833 VVLSVGF
+833 VLSVGF

-849 AERLGIDLNKYQF
+849 AERLNIDLNKYRF

-867 FSPVETSSPG
+867 FTPVETSRPG

-892 TVMQASAAAAKSSA
+892 TVMQASAAAASSSA
-906 LLSTVRHTL
+906 LLSPARHTL
-915 TVEKQYPPEK
+915 TVEKEYPPEK
-925 DVSNEPPRIGV
+925 DVSGEPPRIGV

-964 VFVDRN
+964 VFADRN

-981 IKQKIKE
+981 IKEKIKE
-988 HNLNRVVV
+988 YNLNRVVV

-1057 ALLEPLHKVTLGLS
+1057 SLLEPLHKVTLGLS
-1071 HNALVIGGG
+1071 HDALVIGGG

-1088 NLAEQGFKTYLVE
+1088 NLAEQGFKTFLVE

-1110 RKIHLSLNGEQPQ
+1110 RKIHLSLNGESPQ
-1123 DFLESLIKRVK
+1123 DFLASLVKRV
-1134 ENPLIEV
+1134 EASPLIEV

-1147 TKVDGFVGNFK
+1147 VKTDGFVGNFK
-1158 TALASENGQKQRLVE
+1158 TTVASENGQKQRLIE

-1182 AKEYRGKEYLLGQ
+1182 AKEYRGSEYLLGQ
-1195 NEKVL
+1195 HEKVL
-1200 TLSDLEEKI
+1200 TLSDFEDKLVG
-1209 MASPQKIVLA
+1209 SPQEITSA

-1229 PPGQNY
+1229 PPDKNY

-1243 TVAVKNALKIK
+1243 TVAIKNALKMK
-1254 EINPGANIYI
+1254 EINPEANIYI
-1264 LYKDIRT
+1264 LYKDVRT

-1285 GVIFVRYSDDKLP
+1285 GVVFIRYSDDRIP
-1298 KVSSTDGKLEVIAF
+1298 KVNPINGKLEVGIF
-1312 DPVLGEELVLSP
+1312 DPVLSEELVLSP

-1400 TILAKQQLEVGGA
+1400 TILSKQQLEVGGA
-1413 VCQVDEEKCKACLTC
+1413 VCQVDADKCKACLTC
-1428 VRACPYDVPYINEDG
+1428 VRVCPYDVPYINEDG

-1486 PAG
+1486 PTG